1 MPEDLVSHNPLRVE
15 SDARRTTGVFSSGS
29 FQMNERYEQHA
40 MPDHKKENA
49 MSTTTEVQPRT
60 FSWLPDGLRDLLSF
74 QKTPSKDRDKPVSIW
89 NATQPILETGPTSA
103 LLRMKEK
110 KDTGA
115 PISQKEWA
123 RLAQFVQMG
132 AEFSPNRHIS
142 RESVVGILQ
151 AFRAAYKLRKPGGDE
166 RKATYYLDKFNSM
179 GQRESTIE
187 AAVETHLDHAEWPI
201 GNDARP
207 LVVFLRDD
215 DVTDEAALTA
225 ALLPYWDTLW
235 RVAARGHFLVH
246 NRPIRD
252 EQKLHAYDAHEP
264 AAAAFIRESFAFS
277 VIRCEDHDLTALLT
291 FPGPTAAM
299 YPLAGYPDICEF
311 RVMLAAIGEAPVGTH
326 WKGDRFMA
334 YTVSRELDGPASG
347 LHVQGRG
354 GVTFCFTFDQWNIL
368 RALFAEAWENSFV
381 KTSWAVLTEE
391 YGEL

>member
-1 MPEDLVSHNPLRVE
+1 MPEDLVSYNPLRVE
-15 SDARRTTGVFSSGS
+15 SDARKATGVFSSGS
-29 FQMNERYEQHA
+29 FQMNERYEQHT

-49 MSTTTEVQPRT
+49 MSTTTGVQPRT
-60 FSWLPDGLRDLLSF
+60 FSWLTDGFRDLLSF
-74 QKTPSKDRDKPVSIW
+74 QKTPPNNRDKAVSVSD
-89 NATQPILETGPTSA
+89 ATQPILETGPTAA

-166 RKATYYLDKFNSM
+166 GKAAYYLNKFNTM
-179 GQRESTIE
+179 GQDEDTIE
-187 AAVETHLDHAEWPI
+187 AAVETHLDHAEWPV

-246 NRPIRD
+246 NKPIRD
-252 EQKLHAYDAHEP
+252 EQKLHAYEP
-264 AAAAFIRESFAFS
+264 AAATFIRESFVFS

-291 FPGPTAAM
+291 FPGSTAAM

-326 WKGDRFMA
+326 WNGDRLMA
-334 YTVSRELDGPASG
+334 YTVGRELDAPASG
-347 LHVQGRG
+347 LHFQGRG

-368 RALFAEAWENSFV
+368 RALFAEAWENPFLQS
-381 KTSWAVLTEE
+381 SWAVLTEE

>member
-1 MPEDLVSHNPLRVE
+1 
-15 SDARRTTGVFSSGS
+15 
-29 FQMNERYEQHA
+29 
-40 MPDHKKENA
+40 
-49 MSTTTEVQPRT
+49 MSTTTGVQPRT
-60 FSWLPDGLRDLLSF
+60 FSWLTDGFRDLLSF
-74 QKTPSKDRDKPVSIW
+74 QKTPLNNRDKAVSVSDT
-89 NATQPILETGPTSA
+89 TQPILETGPTAA

-123 RLAQFVQMG
+123 QLAQFVQMG

-142 RESVVGILQ
+142 RDSVVGILQ

-166 RKATYYLDKFNSM
+166 GKAAYYLNKFNAM
-179 GQRESTIE
+179 GQDEATIE
-187 AAVETHLDHAEWPI
+187 AAVEKHLAHAEWPI

-215 DVTDEAALTA
+215 HVTDDAALTA

-246 NRPIRD
+246 NKPIRD
-252 EQKLHAYDAHEP
+252 EQKLHAYEP
-264 AAAAFIRESFAFS
+264 AAATFIRESFVFS
-277 VIRCEDHDLTALLT
+277 VLRCEDHDLTALLT
-291 FPGPTAAM
+291 FPGSTAAM

-311 RVMLAAIGEAPVGTH
+311 RVMLDAIGEAPVGTH
-326 WKGDRFMA
+326 WKGDRFTA
-334 YTVSRELDGPASG
+334 YTVGREFDAPASG

-368 RALFAEAWENSFV
+368 RALFAEAWENPFLQS
-381 KTSWAVLTEE
+381 SWAVLTEE

>member
-1 MPEDLVSHNPLRVE
+1 MPEDLVSYNPLRVAG
-15 SDARRTTGVFSSGS
+15 DTRREMGVFTSDS
-29 FQMNERYEQHA
+29 FQMNERYEQHI

-49 MSTTTEVQPRT
+49 ISTTTGVQPRT
-60 FSWLPDGLRDLLSF
+60 FSWLTDGFRDLLSF
-74 QKTPSKDRDKPVSIW
+74 QKTLSKDRDNPVSVSA
-89 NATQPILETGPTSA
+89 ATQPILETGPTAA

-110 KDTGA
+110 KDTGE

-123 RLAQFVQMG
+123 LLAQFVRMG
-132 AEFSPNRHIS
+132 AEFSPNRHVS

-166 RKATYYLDKFNSM
+166 GKAAYYLDKFNSM
-179 GQRESTIE
+179 VQPEATIE
-187 AAVETHLDHAEWPI
+187 AAVETHLAHADWPI
-201 GNDARP
+201 GIDARP

-215 DVTDEAALTA
+215 HVTDEAALTA
-225 ALLPYWDTLW
+225 ALLPYWDILW

-246 NRPIRD
+246 NKPIRD
-252 EQKLHAYDAHEP
+252 ERKLHAYEP
-264 AAAAFIRESFAFS
+264 AAATFTRESFVLS

-291 FPGPTAAM
+291 FPGSTAAV

-311 RVMLAAIGEAPVGTH
+311 RVMLAAVGEAPVETL
-326 WKGDRFMA
+326 WKGDRFTA
-334 YTVSRELDGPASG
+334 YTVGRELDAPASG

-368 RALFAEAWENSFV
+368 RAQFAEAWENPFLQS
-381 KTSWAVLTEE
+381 SWAVLTEE

>member
-1 MPEDLVSHNPLRVE
+1 
-15 SDARRTTGVFSSGS
+15 
-29 FQMNERYEQHA
+29 
-40 MPDHKKENA
+40 
-49 MSTTTEVQPRT
+49 MSTTTGVQPRT
-60 FSWLPDGLRDLLSF
+60 FSWLTDGFRDLLSF
-74 QKTPSKDRDKPVSIW
+74 QKTPPKNRDKAVSVSD
-89 NATQPILETGPTSA
+89 ATQPILETGPTAA

-166 RKATYYLDKFNSM
+166 GKAAYYLKKFNTM
-179 GQRESTIE
+179 GQDEATIE

-215 DVTDEAALTA
+215 HVTDEAALTA

-246 NRPIRD
+246 NKPIRD
-252 EQKLHAYDAHEP
+252 EQKLHAYEP
-264 AAAAFIRESFAFS
+264 MCSRRYIHPRI
-277 VIRCEDHDLTALLT
+277 VCLQRD
-291 FPGPTAAM
+291 
-299 YPLAGYPDICEF
+299 PL
-311 RVMLAAIGEAPVGTH
+311 
-326 WKGDRFMA
+326 
-334 YTVSRELDGPASG
+334 
-347 LHVQGRG
+347 
-354 GVTFCFTFDQWNIL
+354 
-368 RALFAEAWENSFV
+368 
-381 KTSWAVLTEE
+381 
-391 YGEL
+391 

>member
-1 MPEDLVSHNPLRVE
+1 
-15 SDARRTTGVFSSGS
+15 
-29 FQMNERYEQHA
+29 MNERYEQHT
-40 MPDHKKENA
+40 MPDHKEENA
-49 MSTTTEVQPRT
+49 MSTTTGVQPRT
-60 FSWLPDGLRDLLSF
+60 FSWLTDGFRDLLSF
-74 QKTPSKDRDKPVSIW
+74 QKTPIKDRDKSVSVSD
-89 NATQPILETGPTSA
+89 ATQPILETGPTAA

-166 RKATYYLDKFNSM
+166 GKAAYYLKKFNTM
-179 GQRESTIE
+179 GQDEDTIE

-246 NRPIRD
+246 NKPIRD
-252 EQKLHAYDAHEP
+252 EQKLHAYEP
-264 AAAAFIRESFAFS
+264 AAATFIRESFVFS

-291 FPGPTAAM
+291 FPGSTAAM

-326 WKGDRFMA
+326 WNGDRLMA
-334 YTVSRELDGPASG
+334 YTVGRELDAPASG
-347 LHVQGRG
+347 LHFQGRG

-368 RALFAEAWENSFV
+368 RALFAEAWENPFLQS
-381 KTSWAVLTEE
+381 SWAVLTEE